1 MSESAPVSVRW
12 GASSHRGA
20 RRKLNEDSYLASP
33 SAFFVADGMGGH
45 EAGEVASAMAID
57 ALRPLSWLNVVTAQ
71 DVRDRLHVAHDD
83 VSGIAAPE
91 GRGAGTTLTGVVVSE
106 QDGLPYWLVANVGDS
121 RTYHL
126 VDGRLEQISVDH
138 SEVQELVDAGALTP
152 AQAAHHPRRHVVTRA
167 LGAAARPDAD
177 YWYLPLSTGDRLL
190 VCSDGLTTELD
201 DDRIAALLVAH
212 TEPQGAADALVQ
224 AALAAGGRD
233 NITVLVVDAVDAGP
247 DAESTAPRATHA
259 PPPPTPADENT
270 RPRQDGA
277 PADPP
282 LRAGTY
288 EETAAAAAATTGG
301 EG

>member
-1 MSESAPVSVRW
+1 VVSEDAPVSVRW

-57 ALRPLSWLNVVTAQ
+57 ALRPLSWLNVVTAD
-71 DVRDRLHVAHDD
+71 DVKERLHVAHDD

-201 DDRIAALLVAH
+201 DDRIADLLVTNA
-212 TEPQGAADALVQ
+212 EPQAAADALVQ

-247 DAESTAPRATHA
+247 DAESTAPRSVLAA
-259 PPPPTPADENT
+259 PPPPPDEDT
-270 RPRQDGA
+270 RPRQDGGVDDPA
-277 PADPP
+277 PVRTAQEP
-282 LRAGTY
+282 
-288 EETAAAAAATTGG
+288 AAAAVATTGG
-301 EG
+301 DA